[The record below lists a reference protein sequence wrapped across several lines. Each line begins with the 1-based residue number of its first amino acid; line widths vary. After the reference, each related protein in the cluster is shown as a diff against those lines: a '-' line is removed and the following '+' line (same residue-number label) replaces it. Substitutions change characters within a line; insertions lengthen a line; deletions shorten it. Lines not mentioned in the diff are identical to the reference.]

1 MITAGVDIGS
11 LSAEA
16 LIVQDGKI
24 LSYAIGKTGAKVKM
38 AAEEVINKALKKA
51 SLTRDRIDYITG
63 TGYGRVTLD
72 IADRTVTE
80 ITCHATGAYYLFPNT
95 RIVVDIGGQDSKIIQ
110 LDSRGKV
117 VDFVMNDK
125 CAAGTGR
132 FLEVMANALEL
143 DIEELGPLSL
153 KSRKNVPISSICTVF
168 AESEV
173 ISLIA
178 EGCQR
183 RDILRG
189 LHEAITSRIIGMGSK
204 LRWDGEVTMTGGV
217 AKNTGIAHILAKKIA
232 CPMNIP
238 EEPQIVGALGA
249 ALVAQRTRS
258 GSHE

>member
-1 MITAGVDIGS
+1 MITAGIDIGS

-16 LIVQDGKI
+16 LIMRDEKI
-24 LSYAIGKTGAKVKM
+24 LSYAIGKTGAKVKT
-38 AAEEVINKALKKA
+38 AVENVLNDALNKA
-51 SLTRDRIDYITG
+51 SLTRDRIDYIVG

-72 IADRTVTE
+72 TADRTVTE
-80 ITCHATGAYYLFPNT
+80 ITCHATGAHFLFPKT
-95 RIVVDIGGQDSKIIQ
+95 QIVVDIGGQDSKIIQ
-110 LDSRGKV
+110 LDPGGKV

-153 KSRKNVPISSICTVF
+153 KSRKKVPISSICTVF

-178 EGCQR
+178 EGCER

-189 LHEAITSRIIGMGSK
+189 LHEAIVNRIIGMGSK
-204 LRWDGEVTMTGGV
+204 LRWNGEATMTGGV
-217 AKNTGIAHILAKKIA
+217 AKNTGIAHILMKKI
-232 CPMNIP
+232 PRPVNIP
-238 EEPQIVGALGA
+238 QEPQIVGALGA
-249 ALVAQRTRS
+249 ALVAQRKQ
-258 GSHE
+258 GSPR

>member
-1 MITAGVDIGS
+1 MITVGIDVGS
-11 LSAEA
+11 LSTES
-16 LIVQDGKI
+16 LIMQDGEV
-24 LSYAIGKTGAKVKM
+24 LSYAIGKTGAKVKT
-38 AAEEVINKALKKA
+38 AVGEVLNEALKNA
-51 SLTRDRIDYITG
+51 SLTRDRIDYIVG

-80 ITCHATGAYYLFPNT
+80 ITCHATGAYYLFPKT
-95 RIVVDIGGQDSKIIQ
+95 RIVIDIGGQDSKIIQ
-110 LDSRGKV
+110 LDSKGKV

-143 DIEELGPLSL
+143 NIEELGPLSL
-153 KSRKNVPISSICTVF
+153 KSRKKVPISSICTVF

-183 RDILRG
+183 KDILRG
-189 LHEAITSRIIGMGSK
+189 LHEAITNRIIGMGSK
-204 LRWDGEVTMTGGV
+204 LRWDGEVAMTGGV
-217 AKNTGIAHILAKKIA
+217 AKNTGIAHILTKKI
-232 CPMNIP
+232 PRPVNIP

-249 ALVAQRTRS
+249 ALVAERVTVHGDR
-258 GSHE
+258 